1 VNYGRILQLSV
12 KLASQLKEA
21 GIKKGDVIS
30 ILSQN
35 QWKYQLTIVSG
46 FYIGAKV
53 NLLNPDYTPGVDQLK

>member
-1 VNYGRILQLSV
+1 MV
-12 KLASQLKEA
+12 SQLKEA

-35 QWKYQLTIVSG
+35 QWKYQLTIISG